1 MHLGCSIMCK
11 SLRVCVHSC
20 FAEKLGVYWD
30 CAASQGQ
37 VWDFYNRFFD
47 NRKGDIMF
55 RYMKKHS
62 ILALLALCIS
72 IITQIT
78 TPVSAV
84 LEQNMIDSIVQGDM
98 ESFQKMLWYVALIAL
113 GTGVA
118 YYLRALT
125 ENKFKARFT
134 EDLRND
140 LYDGIMR
147 KRPAC
152 FQERD
157 TAEYISMINNDVET
171 LTTNFSSP
179 IWTLAGVGFSTVFSL
194 IVMLLYSPLLTGVA
208 VSCSVLSF
216 LVPMIFTKQVKKK
229 LVEKTVY
236 EADLSVRLKEALN
249 GHDVIS
255 AFGVFSQIRIR
266 FAEANKALTNSYYK
280 FTLLLSGLENCS
292 AVMGKVI
299 KFITFLIAGGMA
311 MRGQISIGTVIL
323 FVSLYGFF
331 SSGIM
336 LFSQCIPL
344 LRGSKPIIDKLTAII
359 DDRDDTFIGSKKP
372 TFSHEIRIAG
382 LGFQYKEG
390 FPVLTGCDLT
400 IQKREKL
407 ALVGASGC
415 GKSTF
420 IKLLSGNYSDYDGGI
435 YYDDVELRE
444 LDIQKLRETIT
455 IIHQKTHIF
464 NDTIRYNICLGEEF
478 AEKDFN
484 DALRLSGVDR
494 FLTSIAGGV
503 DGQCGEDG
511 ANLSGGQKQRIALA
525 RALVRGIDF
534 LILDEGVSAIDV
546 ETANEIEKELL
557 DMENLTLLTITH
569 RIKDGLLGRYDR
581 VLTLDGGR
589 ISGAGV

>member
-1 MHLGCSIMCK
+1 M
-11 SLRVCVHSC
+11 LRYI
-20 FAEKLGVYWD
+20 K
-30 CAASQGQ
+30 
-37 VWDFYNRFFD
+37 R
-47 NRKGDIMF
+47 
-55 RYMKKHS
+55 HS

-84 LEQNMIDSIVQGDM
+84 LEQNMIDSIVSGDM
-98 ESFQKMLWYVALIAL
+98 ESFRKMLWYVALIAL
-113 GTGVA
+113 ATGAA
-118 YYLRALT
+118 YYLKALT

-147 KRPAC
+147 KGTAC
-152 FQERD
+152 FQAQD
-157 TAEYISMINNDVET
+157 TAEYISIINNDVNT

-179 IWTLAGVGFSTVFSL
+179 IWTLAGAGFSTVFSL
-194 IVMLLYSPLLTGVA
+194 IVMLLYSPLLAAVA
-208 VSCSVLSF
+208 VLCSFLSF
-216 LVPMIFTKQVKKK
+216 LVPMIFTKQIKKK

-249 GHDVIS
+249 GHDVIA
-255 AFGVFSQIRIR
+255 AFDVFPQIRIR
-266 FAEANKALTNSYYK
+266 FSEANKALTNLYYK

-299 KFITFLIAGGMA
+299 KFVTFLIAGGMA
-311 MRGQISIGTVIL
+311 IKGQISIGTVIL

-336 LFSQCIPL
+336 LFSQCVPL
-344 LRGSKPIIDKLTAII
+344 LRGSKPVIDKLTAII
-359 DDRDDTFIGSKKP
+359 DDRDDTFTGSRKP
-372 TFSHEIRIAG
+372 TFTHEIRVTD
-382 LGFQYKEG
+382 LRFQYKEE
-390 FPVLTGCDLT
+390 FPVLKGCNLT

-407 ALVGASGC
+407 ALIGASGC

-420 IKLLSGNYSDYDGGI
+420 IKLLSGNYSGYQGGI
-435 YYDDVELRE
+435 YYDGVELRE
-444 LDIQKLRETIT
+444 LDIQELRKKIT

-464 NDTIRYNICLGEEF
+464 NDTIRYNICLGDEF
-478 AEKDFN
+478 AENDFN

-494 FLTSIAGGV
+494 FLPSIAGGV
-503 DGQCGEDG
+503 DGECGEDG
-511 ANLSGGQKQRIALA
+511 VNLSGGQKQRIALA

-546 ETANEIEKELL
+546 KTANEIEKELL
-557 DMENLTLLTITH
+557 GMENLTLLTITH
-569 RIKDGLLGRYDR
+569 RIKDGLLGCYDR
-581 VLTLDGGR
+581 VLSMDEGR
-589 ISGAGV
+589 MVEI

>member
-1 MHLGCSIMCK
+1 
-11 SLRVCVHSC
+11 
-20 FAEKLGVYWD
+20 
-30 CAASQGQ
+30 
-37 VWDFYNRFFD
+37 
-47 NRKGDIMF
+47 MF

-62 ILALLALCIS
+62 ILALSALCIS

-84 LEQNMIDSIVQGDM
+84 LEQNMIDSIVSGDM
-98 ESFQKMLWYVALIAL
+98 EGFRKMLWYVALIAL
-113 GTGVA
+113 GTGAA
-118 YYLRALT
+118 YYLKALT

-147 KRPAC
+147 QKPAR
-152 FQERD
+152 FQAQD
-157 TAEYISMINNDVET
+157 TAEYISVINNDVNT

-179 IWTLAGVGFSTVFSL
+179 IWTLVGVGFLTFFSL
-194 IVMLLYSPLLTGVA
+194 IIMVLYSPMLAAVA
-208 VSCSVLSF
+208 VLCSFLTF
-216 LVPMIFTKQVKKK
+216 LVPMIFTRQIKKK

-236 EADLSVRLKEALN
+236 EAGLSVQLKEALN

-255 AFGVFSQIRIR
+255 AFGVFPQIRIR
-266 FAEANKALTNSYYK
+266 FSEANKALTNLYYK

-292 AVMGKVI
+292 AVTGKVI

-311 MRGQISIGTVIL
+311 VKGQISIGTVIL
-323 FVSLYGFF
+323 FVTLYGFF

-336 LFSQCIPL
+336 VFSQCVPL
-344 LRGSKPIIDKLTAII
+344 LRGSRPVIDKLTAII
-359 DDRDDTFIGSKKP
+359 DDRDDTFTGNRKP
-372 TFSHEIRIAG
+372 TFSHEIRVID
-382 LGFQYKEG
+382 LQFQYKEN
-390 FPVLTGCDLT
+390 FPVLTGCNLT

-407 ALVGASGC
+407 ALIGASGC

-420 IKLLSGNYSDYDGGI
+420 IKLLSGNYSGYQGGI
-435 YYDDVELRE
+435 YYDGVELRQ
-444 LDIQKLRETIT
+444 LDIQKLRENVT

-478 AEKDFN
+478 SENDFN
-484 DALRLSGVDR
+484 NALRLSGVDR
-494 FLTSIAGGV
+494 FLPTIAGGV
-503 DGQCGEDG
+503 DGECGEDG

-557 DMENLTLLTITH
+557 GMENLTLLTITH
-569 RIKDGLLGRYDR
+569 RIKDGLLGCYDR
-581 VLTLDGGR
+581 VLSMDGGKMTE
-589 ISGAGV
+589 AG

>member
-1 MHLGCSIMCK
+1 ML
-11 SLRVCVHSC
+11 
-20 FAEKLGVYWD
+20 
-30 CAASQGQ
+30 
-37 VWDFYNRFFD
+37 
-47 NRKGDIMF
+47 
-55 RYMKKHS
+55 RYMKRHS

-84 LEQNMIDSIVQGDM
+84 LEQNMIDSIVSGDM
-98 ESFQKMLWYVALIAL
+98 EGFREMLWYVALIAL
-113 GTGVA
+113 ATGVA
-118 YYLRALT
+118 YYLNALT

-147 KRPAC
+147 QNPAC
-152 FQERD
+152 FQAQD
-157 TAEYISMINNDVET
+157 TAEYISVINNDVNT
-171 LTTNFSSP
+171 LVTNFSSP

-194 IVMLLYSPLLTGVA
+194 IVMLLYSPLLAAVA
-208 VSCSVLSF
+208 VLCSFLSF
-216 LVPMIFTKQVKKK
+216 LVPMIFTKQIKKK

-255 AFGVFSQIRIR
+255 AFGVFHQIRIR
-266 FAEANKALTNSYYK
+266 FSEANKALTNSYYK

-299 KFITFLIAGGMA
+299 KFITFLVAGGMA
-311 MRGQISIGTVIL
+311 VKGQISIGTVIL

-336 LFSQCIPL
+336 VFSQCVPL
-344 LRGSKPIIDKLTAII
+344 LRGSKPVIDKLTAII
-359 DDRDDTFIGSKKP
+359 DDRDDTFTGNRKP
-372 TFSHEIRIAG
+372 TFSHEIRVTD
-382 LGFQYKEG
+382 LRFQYKQE
-390 FPVLTGCDLT
+390 FPVLKGCNLT
-400 IQKREKL
+400 IQKREKV
-407 ALVGASGC
+407 ALIGASGC

-420 IKLLSGNYSDYDGGI
+420 IKLLSGNYSGYQGGI
-435 YYDDVELRE
+435 YYDGVELRQ
-444 LDIQKLRETIT
+444 LDIQELRKNIT

-464 NDTIRYNICLGEEF
+464 NDTIRYNICLGDEF
-478 AEKDFN
+478 AENDFN

-494 FLTSIAGGV
+494 FLPSIAGGV
-503 DGQCGEDG
+503 DGECGEDG
-511 ANLSGGQKQRIALA
+511 VNLSGGQKQRIALA

-546 ETANEIEKELL
+546 KTANEIEKELL
-557 DMENLTLLTITH
+557 GMENLTLLTITH
-569 RIKDGLLGRYDR
+569 RIKDGLLGCYDR
-581 VLTLDGGR
+581 ILSMDEGKMVE
-589 ISGAGV
+589 I